1 MKKFICALVLAALCL
16 LPLALNTAYAEELA
30 PDMTGIYNS
39 LSEEARERLID
50 IGADSPDVQA
60 LAGISFDT
68 IMREIG
74 SVAGESSN
82 EPVRALISIVAILL
96 LSSMLT
102 AYKGTLSASL
112 DSSFGI
118 VSSLCLCA
126 AVCLP
131 AISIVSDAGSIIA
144 CASNLMLA
152 YIPVMTVLMAASGR
166 TISSGVYYA
175 AVLGAGEG
183 VTQLSTKVV
192 YPLLNMLLGLCA
204 AGSVSPQVN
213 LRGIIDLISR
223 FSKWLLG
230 FAMAIYCAV
239 LGVRQT
245 LTGSLDG
252 VSSKALKFALSSC
265 IPVVGSALSEA
276 FKTVQGSV
284 ELLKTG
290 VGVFVLISLAVTFMP
305 ITIKCVLWLVCLR
318 TGGALSETLNLS
330 QPAALLN
337 SFASVISLM
346 IGIILCVASIYVIST
361 AMVLSVGGTQ

>member
-213 LRGIIDLISR
+213 LP
-223 FSKWLLG
+223 KWLLG

-361 AMVLSVGGTQ
+361 AMVLSVGGT